1 MTVRVADA
9 TRAIV
14 DPRTIVADGMV
25 VAPRSDALDQALSV
39 VETRLRVPDAER
51 DAATARTRAMYR
63 AYGVDPTRTRPSSEA
78 LLRRVRKGERL
89 PSINNLVD
97 VVNWCSVESQVPFG
111 LYDQRTIG
119 SDVAVRLGEAG
130 EGYEGIRKDWVNVA
144 GRLVVADEAG
154 PFGNPTSDSAR
165 AMVTAA
171 TSEVFVVLFFPV
183 GTPVAFADDVALLT
197 RKRLEAYGT
206 GRPQ

>member
-1 MTVRVADA
+1 
-9 TRAIV
+9 
-14 DPRTIVADGMV
+14 
-25 VAPRSDALDQALSV
+25 
-39 VETRLRVPDAER
+39 
-51 DAATARTRAMYR
+51 MYR

-111 LYDQRTIG
+111 LYDRRTIG

-144 GRLVVADEAG
+144 RRLVVADEAG

-171 TSEVFVVLFFPV
+171 TTEVFVVLFFPV
-183 GTPVAFADDVALLT
+183 GTPVALADDVARLT
-197 RKRLEAYGT
+197 RERLEAYAT